1 MGLFLLG
8 MFVHSLSGCTLPI
21 PAASGWGCALT
32 HGIHR
37 NDLGLGGSQPATLSS
52 PVLCRAARPIPPHP
66 GLIDSGRALCPWH
79 PWMIMGLG
87 NIASFTVGWL
97 ASLILPDRR
106 RDAANSDA

>member
-1 MGLFLLG
+1 MELLG
-8 MFVHSLSGCTLPI
+8 
-21 PAASGWGCALT
+21 AS
-32 HGIHR
+32 
-37 NDLGLGGSQPATLSS
+37 
-52 PVLCRAARPIPPHP
+52 P
-66 GLIDSGRALCPWH
+66 GFIDSVRFPWH